1 MKTKLLTIL
10 SLLVLCVTG
19 AWAQAINI
27 TFAYDQINATGTGSA
42 SVDGIV
48 GTTSVALVGSYQSF
62 GGTANGSTYNNV
74 AVPKYSKITV
84 SSDGTTSASD
94 YLRFTITPA
103 DGYRFTP
110 SSVSLGA
117 IREGTDNGSMTVK
130 ANSTTLTESTLSKTS
145 VTPGRNKTGSTA
157 DETTKFTK
165 DGYSFSYSI
174 SDIDATNDA
183 PLHIDVC
190 MSGLKNK
197 SWGIWNVV
205 ITGTYEGTNL
215 TKLGTPSISVN
226 SLTGAVTISD
236 IDANAEKVTYT
247 TDGTDPT
254 ASSTTYSEP
263 FTINANCT
271 VKAIAIGDGASYSN
285 SNIASQ
291 AAAVT
296 VDDPV
301 ITAYNGTVGITC
313 ATDGATIKYNF
324 DNGETWNTYSIP
336 FTLFDGQT
344 VYAKAESAS
353 YKNNS
358 GTVNA
363 AVTAAP
369 SAEVGSSSI
378 TLYYDTETNFSLNT
392 DGNSDVLTGKAGTD
406 YEGFSIT
413 LDNEG
418 QSGEGIKA
426 ISYGSE
432 IDGKTTLKGS
442 NGRKM
447 TIAIPSNLRANR
459 ITIKSYNNGAIS
471 STSLWSNVGGTTYT
485 DANEVGLQCISDAS
499 NPDVR
504 VFELADLTSID
515 IVNNGAQQQC
525 FIATIDYTKYIPGP
539 ADPESP
545 AGDPITW
552 DFTGY
557 SSKVTFTNGSSYSYK
572 ADDFS
577 TEMRYTAGSSDE
589 ITANS
594 YLKENGTSSN
604 ASCKDIDGETA
615 IAKTRLIRLF
625 VTGKGTL
632 TINCEKDGSNGIGV
646 YTIYQG
652 NETNTAA
659 SGSALKTGYT
669 ANTTTD
675 ELTVTNGLWIETTTK
690 GYITSIVW
698 TPVSDDITLTTSDN
712 MAGWRAFNP
721 DGQGYTLD
729 ENTTAYIV
737 EAAPADNTVT
747 LVKTSNNGKN
757 VYPNTPVILYTTS
770 AADSHKMTLTA
781 ADIDDYTGTGNLL
794 KVTTAAQTISN
805 KYRLGYKSGDGNGV
819 GFYPYSTGSA
829 AAGIVYLDASSS
841 GSAKV
846 SIVFDDEQTTGIESI
861 HNSQFTI
868 HTDAPMYNL
877 SGQRVGESYKGIVI
891 VNGRKFVRK

>member
-1 MKTKLLTIL
+1 M
-10 SLLVLCVTG
+10 
-19 AWAQAINI
+19 
-27 TFAYDQINATGTGSA
+27 
-42 SVDGIV
+42 
-48 GTTSVALVGSYQSF
+48 
-62 GGTANGSTYNNV
+62 
-74 AVPKYSKITV
+74 
-84 SSDGTTSASD
+84 
-94 YLRFTITPA
+94 
-103 DGYRFTP
+103 
-110 SSVSLGA
+110 
-117 IREGTDNGSMTVK
+117 
-130 ANSTTLTESTLSKTS
+130 
-145 VTPGRNKTGSTA
+145 
-157 DETTKFTK
+157 
-165 DGYSFSYSI
+165 
-174 SDIDATNDA
+174 
-183 PLHIDVC
+183 
-190 MSGLKNK
+190 
-197 SWGIWNVV
+197 
-205 ITGTYEGTNL
+205 
-215 TKLGTPSISVN
+215 
-226 SLTGAVTISD
+226 
-236 IDANAEKVTYT
+236 
-247 TDGTDPT
+247 
-254 ASSTTYSEP
+254 
-263 FTINANCT
+263 
-271 VKAIAIGDGASYSN
+271 
-285 SNIASQ
+285 
-291 AAAVT
+291 
-296 VDDPV
+296 
-301 ITAYNGTVGITC
+301 
-313 ATDGATIKYNF
+313 
-324 DNGETWNTYSIP
+324 
-336 FTLFDGQT
+336 
-344 VYAKAESAS
+344 
-353 YKNNS
+353 
-358 GTVNA
+358 
-363 AVTAAP
+363 
-369 SAEVGSSSI
+369 
-378 TLYYDTETNFSLNT
+378 
-392 DGNSDVLTGKAGTD
+392 LTGKAGTD

-557 SSKVTFTNGSSYSYK
+557 DTKVSLTSGATYSYT
-572 ADDFS
+572 ADDSS
-577 TEMRYTAGSSDE
+577 TEMRYTAGSSCE
-589 ITANS
+589 ITANK
-594 YLKENGTSSN
+594 YLKEGGNTGQGSYKDVDGT
-604 ASCKDIDGETA
+604 TA
-615 IAKTRLIRLF
+615 IGKNRLIRLF

-747 LVKTSNNGKN
+747 LVKTSNNGKD

-770 AADSHKMTLTA
+770 AADSHKMTLTS
-781 ADIDDYTGTGNLL
+781 ADVDDYAGTGNLL
-794 KVTTAAQTISN
+794 KVTTAAQAISN
-805 KYRLGYKSGDGNGV
+805 KYRLGYKSGEGNGV

-846 SIVFDDEQTTGIESI
+846 SIVFEDDMTTNISNLNVNENLNNI
-861 HNSQFTI
+861 AT
-868 HTDAPMYNL
+868 MYNL
-877 SGQRVGESYKGIVI
+877 AGQKVGESYKGIVI
-891 VNGRKFVRK
+891 VNGKKMIRK